1 MPSSQDANNSS
12 HGNVYNNPQ
21 QMPVRYNP
29 SPNAKL
35 AKGLRN
41 LTEFWEE
48 YVFGIG
54 DNKPAKDFDKDDRN
68 GQTKPFKTQYTSGR
82 NKIWRLQAYLV
93 NVGYTPEAANAR
105 IVEVYGTATPTL
117 IITIIEREQKNPNF
131 PFIGKQRFNPR
142 FIVNTN

>member
-1 MPSSQDANNSS
+1 M
-12 HGNVYNNPQ
+12 
-21 QMPVRYNP
+21 RYNP

-41 LTEFWEE
+41 LAEFWEE

-54 DNKPAKDFDKDDRN
+54 NNKPAKDFTKDDRN
-68 GQTKPFKTQYTSGR
+68 GQTRPFKTQYSRR

-93 NVGYTPEAANAR
+93 RVGYTPEAANAK
-105 IVEVYGTATPTL
+105 IVEVYGTAVPTL
-117 IITIIEREQKNPNF
+117 IIVIIGREQKNPNF

-142 FIVNTN
+142 FIVNEN